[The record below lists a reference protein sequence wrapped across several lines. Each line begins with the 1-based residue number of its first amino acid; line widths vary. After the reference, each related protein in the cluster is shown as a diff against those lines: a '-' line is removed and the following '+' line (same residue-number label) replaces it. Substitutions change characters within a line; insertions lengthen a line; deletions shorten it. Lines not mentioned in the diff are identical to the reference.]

1 MQIKKYLIN
10 SYSYLSN
17 KFSSD
22 ILKAQFEAT
31 QNVFK
36 KKGILFRK
44 GPGVKGFENYC
55 RFSLGSIP
63 QIKKVLKVIKYVS
76 R

>member
-1 MQIKKYLIN
+1 MQIFFILNLGKKSRTLENI
-10 SYSYLSN
+10 
-17 KFSSD
+17 
-22 ILKAQFEAT
+22 
-31 QNVFK
+31 FK
-36 KKGILFRK
+36 KKEFYLEK
-44 GPGVKGFENYC
+44 DQELKDLKNYC